1 ARRHHAADQG
11 VVGAHR
17 QHRHR
22 GRYPY
27 RLMNNNLDEEIRTR
41 VLPRFPLSRAAK
53 IAPFGSGLINQT
65 FAVTTP
71 TKERFVLQ
79 RVNPL
84 FPAAI
89 HANIRAVTDAL
100 VRAGLTTPL
109 LIETN
114 GGADCLE
121 LPGASAEDRPSVW
134 RMLTFVDGVS
144 FDVVASAAQARA
156 AGALIARFHAAV
168 EGLAHAFVGLRAGV
182 HDTPRHLQT
191 LRDALKEHANHPLHT
206 EVLELG
212 LRILDATATLEA
224 LPDVPA
230 RVGHGDLKF
239 NNVLFAGATPP
250 ASEQAV
256 CLVDLDTV
264 GPQALAFELGD
275 AWRSWCNRSGEDD
288 PDARLDLEVFEASY
302 DGYAT
307 ALGRALSADER
318 RALLLGPEWISV
330 ELAAR
335 FAADALRESY
345 FGWDPKRF
353 PTRGAHNL
361 LRARGQWSLHEAFVA
376 THARRT
382 SVLGV

>member
-1 ARRHHAADQG
+1 
-11 VVGAHR
+11 
-17 QHRHR
+17 
-22 GRYPY
+22 
-27 RLMNNNLDEEIRTR
+27 MNNTLDEEIRTR

-53 IAPFGSGLINQT
+53 IAPFGGGLINQT
-65 FAVTTP
+65 FAITTP

-84 FPAAI
+84 FPASI

-121 LPGASAEDRPSVW
+121 LPAATGAEDRPSVW

-168 EGLAHAFVGLRAGV
+168 EGLAHTFVGLRAGV

-191 LRDALKEHANHPLHT
+191 LRDALKEHANHPLHA
-206 EVLELG
+206 EVAALG
-212 LRILDATATLEA
+212 QRILDATAKLAA

-239 NNVLFAGATPP
+239 NN
-250 ASEQAV
+250 
-256 CLVDLDTV
+256 
-264 GPQALAFELGD
+264 
-275 AWRSWCNRSGEDD
+275 
-288 PDARLDLEVFEASY
+288 
-302 DGYAT
+302 
-307 ALGRALSADER
+307 
-318 RALLLGPEWISV
+318 
-330 ELAAR
+330 
-335 FAADALRESY
+335 
-345 FGWDPKRF
+345 
-353 PTRGAHNL
+353 
-361 LRARGQWSLHEAFVA
+361 
-376 THARRT
+376 
-382 SVLGV
+382 

>member
-1 ARRHHAADQG
+1 
-11 VVGAHR
+11 
-17 QHRHR
+17 
-22 GRYPY
+22 
-27 RLMNNNLDEEIRTR
+27 MNDLDEEIRTR
-41 VLPRFPLSRAAK
+41 VLPRFPLSRAAR

-65 FAVTTP
+65 FAITTP

-114 GGADCLE
+114 SGADCLE
-121 LPGASAEDRPSVW
+121 LAAATAEERPSVW

-144 FDVVASAAQARA
+144 FDVVGSAAQARA

-168 EGLAHAFVGLRAGV
+168 DGMHHTFVGLRAGV

-191 LRDALKEHANHPLHT
+191 LRDALKEHANHPLHAD
-206 EVLELG
+206 VAQLG
-212 LRILDATATLEA
+212 QRILDATAKLAA

-239 NNVLFAGATPP
+239 NNVLFAGGAPP

-288 PDARLDLEVFEASY
+288 PEARLDLDVFEASF

-307 ALGRALSADER
+307 ALGRGLNHDER

-345 FGWDPKRF
+345 FGWDAKRF
-353 PTRGAHNL
+353 DSRGAHNL
-361 LRARGQWSLHEAFVA
+361 VRARGQWSLHEAFVA
-376 THARRT
+376 THERRARI
-382 SVLGV
+382 LGA